1 MRDYLSEHR
10 TLRGFVGS
18 GARPE
23 QLPEGCVHEIITRKC
38 DVLLPAALEKVIH
51 AGNAAQLSCKVVAE
65 CANGPTTPRA
75 EDLLNEIGVAVI
87 PDLLLN
93 AGGVTV
99 SYVEFLKNL
108 QHVRLGRL
116 TKSWE
121 SRSKRLMMGVIDTL
135 VERSIPN
142 FIPDKLRDEIIKAPS
157 ERDIVYSGLQETM
170 DVASAQ
176 TRETA
181 KDFKTTY
188 RMGAHINAL
197 RKISLCYSDTG
208 FAGC

>member
-1 MRDYLSEHR
+1 M
-10 TLRGFVGS
+10 
-18 GARPE
+18 
-23 QLPEGCVHEIITRKC
+23 HEILERRC
-38 DVLLPAALEKVIH
+38 DVLVPAALEKVIH
-51 AGNAAQLSCKVVAE
+51 AGNARRLKCRVVAE

-75 EDLLNEIGVAVI
+75 EDALEEMGVVVI

-135 VERSIPN
+135 VERSTAPG
-142 FIPDKLRDEIIKAPS
+142 FVPSKLRDEIVKAPS

-181 KDFKTTY
+181 NDFKTSY
-188 RMGAHINAL
+188 RMGAHINAI
-197 RKISLCYSDTG
+197 RKILVCYADTG